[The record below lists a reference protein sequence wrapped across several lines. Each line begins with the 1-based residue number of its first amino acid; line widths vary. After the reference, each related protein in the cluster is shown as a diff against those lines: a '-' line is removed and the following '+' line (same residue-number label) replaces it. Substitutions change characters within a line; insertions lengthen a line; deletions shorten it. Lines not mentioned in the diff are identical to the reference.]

1 MWARQTRPAV
11 SARAGGGLRVYQCAR
26 YLPLGGKLI
35 EQLGEL
41 ICQDAIPACE
51 HKNQDW
57 EQPRPPGQV
66 MGPISI
72 CVRVRSGSKPGWVQL
87 LLVSTCFL
95 WNQKKEKKKVGNNSL
110 IHFLPFVNFCH
121 FNWWSVW
128 ACIFLNYANV
138 FRKIKETKK
147 EVKLLLDAGTAL
159 GVLAC

>member
-72 CVRVRSGSKPGWVQL
+72 CVSQVWEQARLGAASPRLYL
-87 LLVSTCFL
+87 LPLESEKR
-95 WNQKKEKKKVGNNSL
+95 KKESWKQ
-110 IHFLPFVNFCH
+110 
-121 FNWWSVW
+121 
-128 ACIFLNYANV
+128 
-138 FRKIKETKK
+138 
-147 EVKLLLDAGTAL
+147 
-159 GVLAC
+159 